1 MNNRLSRLLPRLDRI
16 KWLPYFLAGAGA
28 ALYILLA
35 VIKAQSLSTYVDE
48 GMYLYK
54 GYLFLTGQYTPY
66 QDFGVWTN
74 KPPLAFLVP
83 GTIQYLFGPG
93 LGVGRTFYIFLALL
107 TILGLWI
114 LAVRFAGPWAGI
126 IVPWAF
132 ALNPAEIKNLTLVI
146 TEGQVAF
153 TITWALV
160 CILALKRKPGHFL
173 LAGLLGGLTIMT
185 RIETLPF
192 FGLLILYVWWQH
204 GIRSAGWTVA
214 GLLPPILIFHIIYWP
229 GILALWTWLPG
240 AVTPFLDVFRVT
252 AGSLATAST
261 PASLYLTY
269 FWLVIRLH
277 PFSFL
282 GAISVLLLWPAR
294 SKWKSTFHF
303 KMAAFLAIA
312 FFGLWAE
319 YLMIAFGMDF
329 CVSCIITYAVFF
341 DYIGLLLLIV
351 SFSSLKRSVTP
362 LRSAAVFII
371 MAISVVLILYS
382 GAEDLK
388 DFSRFLVSFPVPR
401 IRGMQFQPG
410 TAQFWVA
417 VRNKFGL
424 GLDFFYVVVPIAL
437 GILAAVVLILFVRR
451 LHRARWTPLLSPAY
465 LMVCTLL
472 ILSFVLSPTRI
483 LAGGNDYFACK
494 NVLKSFDRVGD
505 QLSGVV
511 QPGEKVYWE
520 GRSAA
525 IFLYLPQ
532 VSIYPPQ
539 LNHDH
544 SFRIGSDPNEL
555 LKRGFWNQ
563 ELATQ
568 WLNEADIILIEKP
581 YLRDWEE
588 QILYYSNG
596 GYTEVM
602 QTSFLGACDG
612 ATRIV
617 VLRKK

>member
-1 MNNRLSRLLPRLDRI
+1 
-16 KWLPYFLAGAGA
+16 
-28 ALYILLA
+28 
-35 VIKAQSLSTYVDE
+35 
-48 GMYLYK
+48 
-54 GYLFLTGQYTPY
+54 
-66 QDFGVWTN
+66 
-74 KPPLAFLVP
+74 
-83 GTIQYLFGPG
+83 
-93 LGVGRTFYIFLALL
+93 
-107 TILGLWI
+107 
-114 LAVRFAGPWAGI
+114 
-126 IVPWAF
+126 
-132 ALNPAEIKNLTLVI
+132 
-146 TEGQVAF
+146 
-153 TITWALV
+153 
-160 CILALKRKPGHFL
+160 
-173 LAGLLGGLTIMT
+173 
-185 RIETLPF
+185 
-192 FGLLILYVWWQH
+192 
-204 GIRSAGWTVA
+204 
-214 GLLPPILIFHIIYWP
+214 
-229 GILALWTWLPG
+229 
-240 AVTPFLDVFRVT
+240 VTPFLDVFRVT

-294 SKWKSTFHF
+294 SKWKSTFYF
-303 KMAAFLAIA
+303 KMAAFLAVA

-319 YLMIAFGMDF
+319 YLVIAFGMDF

-351 SFSSLKRSVTP
+351 SFSSLKRSMPP

-388 DFSRFLVSFPVPR
+388 NFSRFLVSFPVPR
-401 IRGMQFQPG
+401 IRGMQFLPG

-424 GLDFFYVVVPIAL
+424 GLDFFYVVVPIVV
-437 GILAAVVLILFVRR
+437 GILAATGLTLFVRR
-451 LHRARWTPLLSPAY
+451 LHRSWSKPRQRQAATLAPHASAGVGSPSGMSHRDKPRQRQAATLAPHASAGVGSLISPAY
-465 LMVCTLL
+465 LMVCTVLL
-472 ILSFVLSPTRI
+472 LSFVLSPTRI

-505 QLSGVV
+505 QLSGVI

-544 SFRIGSDPNEL
+544 SFRIGSDSAGL

-568 WLNEADIILIEKP
+568 WLNESDIILIEKP